1 MLRFLSRIVER
12 RDTFRVRGNA
22 GAVMSMRWSG
32 DGMTAVVF
40 AAIAGLG
47 LAGCSGGGRVD
58 EQLAE
63 PAALRISKQAIGI
76 FRLATPD
83 PSCLTTA
90 VSIGVREGPLFRP
103 QQTLRLQQTAVT
115 TVLEVLLEPGEY
127 HVLGFACYRARSK
140 LVMAE
145 PKGDGLLRRSYA
157 SFNIAAGEV
166 VNLGQ
171 IRLTRAGRTP
181 GVFSSFVGVTVEV
194 SDWPLPE
201 LERFKSQ
208 RPKLYAEMKTRLMA
222 VAPVTQLTPDV
233 VEQKCAEF
241 ARLRAE
247 GKVQNVP
254 PACSASPVPK
264 GSPRT

>member
-1 MLRFLSRIVER
+1 MADSLGCRLERFLCAPSPILVACRVAER
-12 RDTFRVRGNA
+12 GKLW
-22 GAVMSMRWSG
+22 GALG
-32 DGMTAVVF
+32 D
-40 AAIAGLG
+40 
-47 LAGCSGGGRVD
+47 VD
-58 EQLAE
+58 V
-63 PAALRISKQAIGI
+63 P
-76 FRLATPD
+76 
-83 PSCLTTA
+83 
-90 VSIGVREGPLFRP
+90 
-103 QQTLRLQQTAVT
+103 
-115 TVLEVLLEPGEY
+115 
-127 HVLGFACYRARSK
+127 
-140 LVMAE
+140 
-145 PKGDGLLRRSYA
+145 
-157 SFNIAAGEV
+157 
-166 VNLGQ
+166 
-171 IRLTRAGRTP
+171 GRTP

-241 ARLRAE
+241 ARLRAQ